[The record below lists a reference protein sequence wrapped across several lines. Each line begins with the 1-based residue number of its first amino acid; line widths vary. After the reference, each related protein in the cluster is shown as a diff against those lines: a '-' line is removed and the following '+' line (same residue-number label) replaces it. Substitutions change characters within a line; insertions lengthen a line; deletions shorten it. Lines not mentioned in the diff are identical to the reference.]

1 MKKYIIIFV
10 ALLTQF
16 CILSSCDDYLDLKP
30 TDGVPRQ
37 DYWKTKEDVASFTT
51 GLYSSMLNGDM
62 VTRMFLWGESRADM
76 IQSGNRKIDANI
88 QRIIEGEISSDN
100 KYCSWAPF
108 YKTINQCN
116 TLLKYAPDAQAND
129 PSFSQKALK
138 EYQAQAVAIRTLMYF
153 YLVRTFGDV
162 PFPLEAYVDN
172 SQKMSMPKV
181 NQTVILD
188 SLVAQL
194 GRVEA
199 NIPYSYGTDAAQNKG
214 RITRYAADALL
225 ADIYLWKEDY
235 ESCVKMCD
243 KVILSGQ
250 YALVPVSRSMEV
262 TTGATVEENDTV
274 YHPSASSVAS
284 LYNKVYAEGNSIES
298 IFELQFETDILN
310 PFYSMMTQT
319 VATVMAKTDV
329 LSEEI
334 YIPTSKDDNSYYD
347 IRSNLASKNGYI
359 WKYVGKELDGST
371 FRAETEMTANWII
384 YRLSDVLLMKAEAL
398 TQIGIKSGEQSYLK
412 EARACIEKVRV
423 RANAV
428 ESTDLT
434 YGQTDYDGKT
444 LENFVL
450 QERAREFAFEGKRWF
465 DVLRQ
470 AKRDN
475 YAGTN
480 LDYLTKLAVYSAPAD
495 KVFSL
500 QTKYKNHKSHYLP
513 ISKSELETNPALVQ
527 NEFYGENK

>member
-1 MKKYIIIFV
+1 
-10 ALLTQF
+10 
-16 CILSSCDDYLDLKP
+16 
-30 TDGVPRQ
+30 
-37 DYWKTKEDVASFTT
+37 
-51 GLYSSMLNGDM
+51 
-62 VTRMFLWGESRADM
+62 
-76 IQSGNRKIDANI
+76 
-88 QRIIEGEISSDN
+88 
-100 KYCSWAPF
+100 
-108 YKTINQCN
+108 
-116 TLLKYAPDAQAND
+116 
-129 PSFSQKALK
+129 
-138 EYQAQAVAIRTLMYF
+138 
-153 YLVRTFGDV
+153 
-162 PFPLEAYVDN
+162 
-172 SQKMSMPKV
+172 
-181 NQTVILD
+181 
-188 SLVAQL
+188 
-194 GRVEA
+194 
-199 NIPYSYGTDAAQNKG
+199 
-214 RITRYAADALL
+214 
-225 ADIYLWKEDY
+225 
-235 ESCVKMCD
+235 
-243 KVILSGQ
+243 
-250 YALVPVSRSMEV
+250 
-262 TTGATVEENDTV
+262 
-274 YHPSASSVAS
+274 
-284 LYNKVYAEGNSIES
+284 
-298 IFELQFETDILN
+298 
-310 PFYSMMTQT
+310 
-319 VATVMAKTDV
+319 MAKTDV

-384 YRLSDVLLMKAEAL
+384 YRLADVLLMKAEAL
-398 TQIGIKSGEQSYLK
+398 TQMGIKSGEQSYLK

-434 YGQTDYDGKT
+434 YGQTEFDGKT

-480 LDYLTKLAVYSAPAD
+480 LNYLTQLAVYSAPAD